1 MITRSNSGQVPWDP
15 SRELQPGPLPWGLL
29 LARLCAHRW
38 QEKLGVCTSL
48 ARLGDDHSI
57 ELRAGPLGSLE
68 GTPTKSPPVGIA
80 AAGTAGADRF
90 ADHRRIQS
98 INGREGL

>member
-1 MITRSNSGQVPWDP
+1 M
-15 SRELQPGPLPWGLL
+15 
-29 LARLCAHRW
+29 LARSAMIDLP
-38 QEKLGVCTSL
+38 T
-48 ARLGDDHSI
+48 
-57 ELRAGPLGSLE
+57 LE

-80 AAGTAGADRF
+80 AAGPVGADRF